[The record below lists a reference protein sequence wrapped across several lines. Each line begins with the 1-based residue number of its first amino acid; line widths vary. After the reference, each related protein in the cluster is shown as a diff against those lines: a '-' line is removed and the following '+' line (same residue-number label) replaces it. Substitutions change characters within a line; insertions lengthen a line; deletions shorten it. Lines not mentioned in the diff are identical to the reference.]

1 MVSQNATS
9 SRSHLHFYST
19 TFEISMKICSFAKER
34 KFLSMARHLFLN
46 LLICGCLLSACGSG
60 STNNTSTSSN
70 MSYVDDGV
78 TVIPMNARPGD
89 VLNLSDFAESIE
101 LIPLETND
109 DCLIG
114 WMPEIIATEKYY
126 YMISAVGYDFQKLYV
141 FDKQGKFVRQISS
154 RGQGGGEFIEV
165 RDFDVIGDSIIKM
178 GDVLAI
184 RTFNLEGRQL
194 SSRMI
199 DEKGVSTREIIS
211 MKGKTILF
219 NMGKSYSRSAENLL
233 YQLDEKD
240 CLQTGFFE
248 VPSLAN
254 RISSFFCDAAALTKD
269 DEYVYFHFPY
279 DNYIYRIDAET
290 LDYRPLYKVDY
301 GSKNFTW
308 DMFDEDG
315 DKSVWS
321 KQCEEAT
328 RMSMNEI
335 LSLNDYFLFT
345 SVDNEYRG
353 YISLYSTKTGKVL
366 NGNRIKDDMYFKGN
380 VIELNPK
387 PGMTLDRHC
396 NDEGDLI
403 WAIQPSVLLKGI
415 KAYYD
420 VLTPERW
427 NLFCKKYPRLVEV
440 CEQLEDDDNPVLL
453 KIKLKDF

>member
-1 MVSQNATS
+1 MSNILVF
-9 SRSHLHFYST
+9 LILYGK
-19 TFEISMKICSFAKER
+19 TF
-34 KFLSMARHLFLN
+34 FLN
-46 LLICGCLLSACGSG
+46 LLICGCLFTACGGG
-60 STNNTSTSSN
+60 SSSSSSSVSSE
-70 MSYVDDGV
+70 MLVSDEGV
-78 TVIPMNARPGD
+78 TIIPMDAKPGD
-89 VLNLSDFAESIE
+89 VLNLSEFAESIE
-101 LIPLETND
+101 LIPLETTD

-154 RGQGGGEFIEV
+154 RGLGGGEFIEV

-184 RTFNLEGRQL
+184 RSFNLEGKQL

-199 DEKGVSTREIIS
+199 NEKGVSTREIIS

-219 NMGKSYSRSAENLL
+219 NMSKSYSRSAENLL

-240 CLQTGFFE
+240 SVRTGFFE
-248 VPSLAN
+248 VPFLAN
-254 RISSFFCDAAALTKD
+254 QISSFFCDAAALTKD

-290 LDYRPLYKVDY
+290 LDYSPLYKVDY
-301 GSKNFTW
+301 GNKNFTW
-308 DMFDEDG
+308 DMFDENG
-315 DKSVWS
+315 DKKVWS
-321 KQCEEAT
+321 KQADEAT
-328 RMSMNEI
+328 KTSMTEI
-335 LSLNDYFLFT
+335 LSLNDYFLFA

-353 YISLYSTKTGKVL
+353 YISLYSAKTGKVL

-380 VIELNPK
+380 IIDLSPK
-387 PGMTLDRHC
+387 PGATLNRHC
-396 NDEGDLI
+396 NDGGDLI
-403 WAIQPSVLLKGI
+403 WPVQLSVLLKGV

-427 NLFCKKYPRLVEV
+427 NLFCKKYPRLIEV
-440 CEQLEDDDNPVLL
+440 FEQLKEDDNPVLL